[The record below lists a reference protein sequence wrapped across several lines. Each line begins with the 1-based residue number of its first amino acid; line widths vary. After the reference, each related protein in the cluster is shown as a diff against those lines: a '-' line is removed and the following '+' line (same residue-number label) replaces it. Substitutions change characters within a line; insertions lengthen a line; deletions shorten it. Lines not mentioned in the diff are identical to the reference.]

1 MAIRTKTV
9 PGPSYDAPVVGTDR
23 RASRTWFSW
32 ADAVSRALTGAL
44 LIDSELDP
52 PSIPAVGSAGV
63 TVTAAGVAVGD
74 FAIASFSA
82 LTADVSLTAAVTA
95 ADTVVVRFINHSAAP
110 VDLATGTL
118 RVKVEKS

>member
-9 PGPSYDAPVVGTDR
+9 PAPSYDAPVVGTDR

-32 ADAVSRALTGAL
+32 ADTVSRALTGAL

-52 PSIPAVGSAGV
+52 PSIPAGGSAGV
-63 TVTAAGVAVGD
+63 TVTAAGIRPGD
-74 FAIASFSA
+74 FVAASFTA

-110 VDLATGTL
+110 VDLAAGTL
-118 RVKVEKS
+118 RLRVERG